1 MPKNTLS
8 EKYMKNVHIFRGPTH
23 GFKFLPQFAP
33 DLNIYEALPEIDM
46 KEVIKNSPDARVIMQ
61 SEPGLDKCKSALTQ
75 RFLDEKFH
83 LNLPHLHQQHV
94 QDLLFQSKK

>member
-1 MPKNTLS
+1 
-8 EKYMKNVHIFRGPTH
+8 
-23 GFKFLPQFAP
+23 
-33 DLNIYEALPEIDM
+33 
-46 KEVIKNSPDARVIMQ
+46 VIMQ